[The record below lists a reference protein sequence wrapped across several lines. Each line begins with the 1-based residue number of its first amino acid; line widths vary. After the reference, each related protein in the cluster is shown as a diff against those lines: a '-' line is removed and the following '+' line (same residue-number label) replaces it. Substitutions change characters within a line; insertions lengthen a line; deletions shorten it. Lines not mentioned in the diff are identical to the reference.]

1 MISTLTKISNNNNKK
16 KISDKIQNKFT
27 LKNSFFLIYVFMNCE
42 CLIINFCS
50 IMLRKQFL
58 QFTKGNILTVEF
70 VYNFKVK
77 QGLWI
82 KISLKI
88 VETCFKVFFLKKT
101 NETFELYGALFK
113 YYYFELHILNVS
125 IFFQKIKNEN

>member
-1 MISTLTKISNNNNKK
+1 
-16 KISDKIQNKFT
+16 
-27 LKNSFFLIYVFMNCE
+27 MNCE

-77 QGLWI
+77 QGL
-82 KISLKI
+82 
-88 VETCFKVFFLKKT
+88 
-101 NETFELYGALFK
+101 
-113 YYYFELHILNVS
+113 
-125 IFFQKIKNEN
+125 